1 MKAPSRFK
9 SAVELKVAML
19 ELVSVNV
26 PLAVVVMGPEN
37 TKLVPFKSMPK
48 RVFVLSDPVKVV
60 TPEEAS

>member
-1 MKAPSRFK
+1 MAI
-9 SAVELKVAML
+9 L